1 MKLTKKEN
9 FDYQTIEREWLYKEK
24 ESPLLSEI
32 IYLSVNSIRREYE
45 RFELKGQNVPGLW
58 HDKEYYAMY
67 YDSCIKYRN
76 KSSLSTTMVLCLLSV
91 NIVQL

>member
-45 RFELKGQNVPGLW
+45 RFELKGQNVPAL
-58 HDKEYYAMY
+58 
-67 YDSCIKYRN
+67 
-76 KSSLSTTMVLCLLSV
+76 
-91 NIVQL
+91 